1 MDAMEYVNF
10 FVGMLAILGLAL
22 LANLNNWRQI
32 KIRYVIQLLLV
43 ELLLAWFLLN
53 SSVGVTIV
61 GGFAAAFSKLLE
73 FAKQGTDFVF
83 GSVTNEGGFTFFFM
97 VLMPI
102 IFISALIGIL
112 QYLRVLPLII
122 KGIGICLS
130 KINGMGKLESFNA
143 VSSMIVGQSE
153 NFIAIKNLVPHM
165 TDKQMYTLSA
175 TAMSTVSMSIVGS
188 YMQLIEPRFVVTALI
203 LNMFSTFVV
212 LNIINPYEV
221 DNSTTDQLMTADKK
235 SSGKVSFFEML
246 GEYIIAGFTVAVIVA
261 AMLIGF
267 IALIAL
273 VNYLFEVVF
282 GISFQQVLG
291 YVFYPL
297 AWLIGIPASEAMQAG
312 SIMATKLVTNEFVA
326 MIDMSK
332 MVKEGALSAHTTGVL
347 SVFLVSF
354 ANFSSIGMIAGAVKA
369 LSPEKGAVVS
379 RYGLKLVYGATL
391 VSLLSAVIAGIML

>member
-1 MDAMEYVNF
+1 MEYVNF

-212 LNIINPYEV
+212 LNIINSYEV

>member
-1 MDAMEYVNF
+1 MEYVNF

-235 SSGKVSFFEML
+235 GSGKVSFFEML

>member
-1 MDAMEYVNF
+1 MEYVNF

-102 IFISALIGIL
+102 IFISALIGIF

-221 DNSTTDQLMTADKK
+221 DSSTTDQLMTADKK

>member
-1 MDAMEYVNF
+1 MEYVNF

-112 QYLRVLPLII
+112 QYLSVLPLII

>member
-1 MDAMEYVNF
+1 MEYVNF

-61 GGFAAAFSKLLE
+61 GAFATAFSKLLE

-221 DNSTTDQLMTADKK
+221 DSSTTDQLMTADKK

>member
-1 MDAMEYVNF
+1 MEYVNF

-221 DNSTTDQLMTADKK
+221 DNSTTDQLMSADKK

>member
-1 MDAMEYVNF
+1 MEYVNF
-10 FVGMLAILGLAL
+10 FVGLLAILGLAL

-61 GGFAAAFSKLLE
+61 GCFAAAFSKLLE

-291 YVFYPL
+291 YVFCPL

>member
-1 MDAMEYVNF
+1 MKRCGDPSE
-10 FVGMLAILGLAL
+10 
-22 LANLNNWRQI
+22 
-32 KIRYVIQLLLV
+32 
-43 ELLLAWFLLN
+43 
-53 SSVGVTIV
+53 
-61 GGFAAAFSKLLE
+61 
-73 FAKQGTDFVF
+73 
-83 GSVTNEGGFTFFFM
+83 
-97 VLMPI
+97 
-102 IFISALIGIL
+102 
-112 QYLRVLPLII
+112 
-122 KGIGICLS
+122 
-130 KINGMGKLESFNA
+130 
-143 VSSMIVGQSE
+143 SE

>member
-1 MDAMEYVNF
+1 MEYVNF

-61 GGFAAAFSKLLE
+61 GAFAAAFSKLLE

-221 DNSTTDQLMTADKK
+221 DNSTTDQLMSADKK

>member
-1 MDAMEYVNF
+1 MEYVNF

-73 FAKQGTDFVF
+73 FAKRGTDFVF

>member
-53 SSVGVTIV
+53 SFVGVTIV

>member
-1 MDAMEYVNF
+1 MEYVNF

-143 VSSMIVGQSE
+143 VNSMIVGQSE

>member
-1 MDAMEYVNF
+1 MEYVNF

-61 GGFAAAFSKLLE
+61 GAFATAFSKLLE

-282 GISFQQVLG
+282 GINFQQVLG

-297 AWLIGIPASEAMQAG
+297 AWLIGIPASEAMKAG

>member
-1 MDAMEYVNF
+1 MEYVNF

-212 LNIINPYEV
+212 LNIVNPYEV

>member
-1 MDAMEYVNF
+1 MEYVNF
-10 FVGMLAILGLAL
+10 CVGMLAILGLAL

>member
-1 MDAMEYVNF
+1 MEYVNF

-312 SIMATKLVTNEFVA
+312 SIMATKLVANEFVA

>member
-61 GGFAAAFSKLLE
+61 GAFAAAFSKLLE

>member
-1 MDAMEYVNF
+1 MEYVNF

-332 MVKEGALSAHTTGVL
+332 MVKEGALSAHSTGVL

>member
-1 MDAMEYVNF
+1 MEYVNF

-61 GGFAAAFSKLLE
+61 GAFAAAFSKLLE

-221 DNSTTDQLMTADKK
+221 DSSTTDQLMTADKK

>member
-1 MDAMEYVNF
+1 MEYVIF

>member
-1 MDAMEYVNF
+1 MEYVNF

>member
-1 MDAMEYVNF
+1 MEYVNF

-61 GGFAAAFSKLLE
+61 GAFAAAFSKLLE

-282 GISFQQVLG
+282 GINFQQVLG

>member
-1 MDAMEYVNF
+1 MEYVNF

-291 YVFYPL
+291 YVFCPL

>member
-1 MDAMEYVNF
+1 MEYVNF

-391 VSLLSAVIAGIML
+391 VNLLSAVIAGIML

>member
-1 MDAMEYVNF
+1 MEYVNF

-61 GGFAAAFSKLLE
+61 GGFATAFSKLLE

>member
-1 MDAMEYVNF
+1 MEYVNF

-61 GGFAAAFSKLLE
+61 GAFATAFSKLLE

>member
-1 MDAMEYVNF
+1 
-10 FVGMLAILGLAL
+10 MLAILGLAL

>member
-1 MDAMEYVNF
+1 MEYVNF

-165 TDKQMYTLSA
+165 TDKQMYPLSA

>member
-1 MDAMEYVNF
+1 MEYVNF

-61 GGFAAAFSKLLE
+61 GAFATAFSKLLE

-212 LNIINPYEV
+212 LNIINPNEV

>member
-1 MDAMEYVNF
+1 MEYVNF

-153 NFIAIKNLVPHM
+153 NFIAIKNLVPQM

-291 YVFYPL
+291 YVFYSL

>member
-1 MDAMEYVNF
+1 MEYVNF

-61 GGFAAAFSKLLE
+61 GCFAAAFSKLLE

>member
-1 MDAMEYVNF
+1 MEYVNF

-32 KIRYVIQLLLV
+32 KIRYVIQLLLL

>member
-1 MDAMEYVNF
+1 M
-10 FVGMLAILGLAL
+10 
-22 LANLNNWRQI
+22 ANLNNWRQI

-61 GGFAAAFSKLLE
+61 GAFAAAFSKLLE